1 MQSILFLKEKKTSV
15 LIYINVFLYSFG
27 DTYSMLEEKFIQ
39 SVFSQRLFLLTQGH
53 IENPDMARAHCL
65 LFRIDCFSLSHGL
78 SLTLWRTA
86 ILTSM

>member
-15 LIYINVFLYSFG
+15 VIYINVFLYSFG

-65 LFRIDCFSLSHGL
+65 LFRHCFSLSPGL

-86 ILTSM
+86 ILTSV

>member
-15 LIYINVFLYSFG
+15 VIYINVFLYSFG

-39 SVFSQRLFLLTQGH
+39 SVFSQRLFLLIQGH

-65 LFRIDCFSLSHGL
+65 LFRH
-78 SLTLWRTA
+78 
-86 ILTSM
+86 